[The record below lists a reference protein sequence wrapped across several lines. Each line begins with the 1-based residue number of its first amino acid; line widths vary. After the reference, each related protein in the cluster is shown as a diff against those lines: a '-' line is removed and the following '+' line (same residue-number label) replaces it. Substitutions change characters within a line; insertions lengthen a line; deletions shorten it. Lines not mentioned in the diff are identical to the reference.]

1 MATQP
6 DGRPARG
13 LSQEALVEATRRILG
28 SVAGA
33 EAAAAMPVESFR
45 EDSWVRL
52 PKQHALAVLGAL
64 RDDRETAF
72 EMCMD
77 ITCVHYPQRAA
88 PLGAFDVVYHLTSIS
103 KGHRLRLKVA
113 CPDPDAGVD
122 SATPVWRGAN
132 FLEREAHD
140 MFGVKFVGHPDLR
153 RILMSDDYDGF
164 PMRKDFPYRGH

>member
-1 MATQP
+1 MATHP

-13 LSQEALVEATRRILG
+13 LSQEALVAAVRRVLA

-33 EAAAAMPVESFR
+33 AAAEQMPVESFR
-45 EDSWVRL
+45 DDSWVRL
-52 PKQHALAVLGAL
+52 PRAHALAVFKAL
-64 RDDRETAF
+64 RDDAQTQF

-77 ITCVHYPQRAA
+77 VTCVHYPRRPE
-88 PLGAFDVVYHLTSIS
+88 PLGAFDVVYHLVSLTQ
-103 KGHRLRLKVA
+103 GHRLRLKVA

-122 SATPVWRGAN
+122 SVTSVWRGAN

-153 RILMSDDYDGF
+153 RILMPEDYDGW